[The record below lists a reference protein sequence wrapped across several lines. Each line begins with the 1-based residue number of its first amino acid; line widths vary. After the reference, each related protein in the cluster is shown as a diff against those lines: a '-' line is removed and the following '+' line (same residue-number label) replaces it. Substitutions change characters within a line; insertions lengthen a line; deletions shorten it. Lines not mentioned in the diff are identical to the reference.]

1 MIRRS
6 LLFSFVD
13 KYANVALSLTTMAIV
28 ARILTPAEVGLFMVA
43 SAAVILVE
51 TFRDFGVGACI
62 VQERDMTP
70 ELVRTAFTIMALLS
84 ALLASVL
91 LVSAG
96 PMAAFYGEPELKNML
111 QIATLGFFMAPFS
124 SPLLALMRRDMAFDR
139 IARINIA
146 AAVINSAATVTFALL
161 GFGSLSFVWASV
173 IAATTTTLLAI
184 QSRPEFWVFR
194 PTLTE
199 WCKVIPFGT
208 WSSIVTLLSML
219 FDFMP
224 RLILGRTLTFD
235 AVGLYARAVALCQ
248 LPERAVLS
256 ALQPVILPV
265 LAARVRDGGNLKE
278 PYLLGLAYV
287 SVVQWPALV
296 CLALLAD
303 PIIRLLLG
311 SQWLEIVPLVRIVA
325 LASLSLF
332 PMYLTYPVLVSV
344 GRVRDMVTA
353 SLISLPPSL
362 LIVFGAS
369 WLGLDAVALSLF
381 LTGPFQVYV
390 ALWFIRQH
398 VPFTWGELAR
408 AVYRSA
414 LVTLY
419 AAAVPASVIAWSGS
433 KFNLTLP
440 QAAFAGA
447 GALLGWL
454 VGLRLSGHPLDPEIR
469 YAGLALRRA
478 ILRPLWRLP

>member
-6 LLFSFVD
+6 ILFSVID
-13 KYANVALSLTTMAIV
+13 KYIGVALGLGTMAVV
-28 ARILTPAEVGLFMVA
+28 ARILTPAEVGLFIVA

-51 TFRDFGVGACI
+51 TFRDFGIGSCI
-62 VQERDMTP
+62 VQERNITP
-70 ELVRTAFTIMALLS
+70 YLVRTAFTIMALLS
-84 ALLASVL
+84 VLLAALLAVL
-91 LVSAG
+91 AK
-96 PMAAFYGEPELKNML
+96 PMAAFYGEPELEH
-111 QIATLGFFMAPFS
+111 IIRVATLGFFVTPFS

-139 IARINIA
+139 IACINIA
-146 AAVINSAATVTFALL
+146 TAVINSGSTVVFALL
-161 GFGSLSFVWASV
+161 GFGSSSFVWASV
-173 IAATTTTLLAI
+173 IAAATTTLMAI
-184 QSRPEFWVFR
+184 CFRPDFWVFR
-194 PTLTE
+194 PTLAD
-199 WCKVIPFGT
+199 WVRVVSFGA
-208 WSSIVTLLSML
+208 WSTIVTLLGLL

-224 RLILGRTLTFD
+224 RLILGRTLSFD
-235 AVGLYARAVALCQ
+235 AVGLYTRAMSLCQ

-265 LAARVRDGGNLKE
+265 LSAHVRDGGSLKE

-303 PIIRLLLG
+303 PIIGLLLG
-311 SQWLEIVPLVRIVA
+311 SRWLEIVPLVRIVA

-344 GRVRDMVTA
+344 CRVKDMVNA

-362 LIVFGAS
+362 LIVFAAS
-369 WLGLDAVALSLF
+369 WLGLQAVAFSLF

-390 ALWFIRQH
+390 ALRFIRRH
-398 VPFTWGELAR
+398 VPFTWGEMAKSVR
-408 AVYRSA
+408 GSA

-419 AAAVPASVIAWSGS
+419 SATVPASVIIWSGTG
-433 KFNLTLP
+433 FDLTWP
-440 QAAFAGA
+440 QAVLAFI

-454 VGLRLSGHPLDPEIR
+454 AGLRLSGHPLGPEISH
-469 YAGLALRRA
+469 AASAIRRVV
-478 ILRPLWRLP
+478 LRPLWRLP